1 MGGGDTFPA
10 STDRTLAAFEI
21 YVVKMGISCQAITS
35 TALRS
40 KAVLKVTRGVGAGI
54 SFANRIRI

>member
-1 MGGGDTFPA
+1 
-10 STDRTLAAFEI
+10 
-21 YVVKMGISCQAITS
+21 MGISCQAITS